1 MEVSKKVQNCHAK
14 PTRLGRPRTPNQ
26 RLHQPKE
33 VIDRAEKLPGRR
45 YTLSMTEDRKKRKTD
60 WVESGFSYSS
70 SKPRGYHQGLK
81 QLSVQKICLQRSY
94 QYETLSTLPQP
105 KPTALPLRE
114 RVMTAWDKTLDSK
127 NIPFTNSNRA
137 LAASLYGSKISE
149 LVCGVAR
156 PIFHMIGANEQ
167 CSFNSKGVEARG
179 GSRSKQGDNFYE
191 NKKKM

>member
-1 MEVSKKVQNCHAK
+1 MEAEKVQNCQVK
-14 PTRLGRPRTPNQ
+14 PTKLGRPSTRYQ
-26 RLHQPKE
+26 HLHHPKE
-33 VIDRAEKLPGRR
+33 VIYRAEKLPGRR

-127 NIPFTNSNRA
+127 NIPLSNSNRA
-137 LAASLYGSKISE
+137 LASLYGSKISE

-167 CSFNSKGVEARG
+167 CSFNSKGVEARVD
-179 GSRSKQGDNFYE
+179 SRGKQGDNFYE